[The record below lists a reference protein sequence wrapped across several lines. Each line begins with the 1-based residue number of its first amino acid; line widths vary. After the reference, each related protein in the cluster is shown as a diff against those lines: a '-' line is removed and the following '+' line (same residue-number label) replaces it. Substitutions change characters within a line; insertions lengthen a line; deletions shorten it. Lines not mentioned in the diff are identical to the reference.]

1 MITATTAH
9 RTKHQT
15 LHSRKTARMQIAQIA
30 MAKIKQAMQI
40 MQTMQ
45 ITQTMQIMQIMQTA
59 QIRDKK

>member
-45 ITQTMQIMQIMQTA
+45 ITQTMQTA